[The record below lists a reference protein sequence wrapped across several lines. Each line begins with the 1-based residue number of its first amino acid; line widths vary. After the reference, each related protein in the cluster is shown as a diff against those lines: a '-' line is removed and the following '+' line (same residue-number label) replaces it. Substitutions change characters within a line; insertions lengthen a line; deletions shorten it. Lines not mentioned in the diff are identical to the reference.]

1 MDFRVYH
8 ATGTLFLDSIISEG
22 LKPVD
27 LESKYKVR
35 EALSFLL
42 NIVPSE
48 YGKDSEKNKTFVDS
62 VHTSYGTIKNFIN
75 QDNSL
80 FEHGSLYVNTG
91 LDKTKELAL
100 GREKASELATY
111 AYHLYNFCN
120 AHEWFGETNFDL
132 QFDTKFNELIKIFSQ
147 DNKPVVLSFET
158 NTNSIAAE
166 DGSTSQEYIDWF
178 LSSLDSYEMRQ
189 RIPESLRIIQP
200 AVISPENIWIC
211 VYSDGKWSDT
221 IRLIEYS
228 MNEY

>member
-1 MDFRVYH
+1 MDFIVYH

-48 YGKDSEKNKTFVDS
+48 YGKDSEKYTTFVNS
-62 VHTSYGTIKNFIN
+62 VHTSYGTIKSFIN

-91 LDKTKELAL
+91 LDKTKEFAL
-100 GREKASELATY
+100 SREKASALATF

-120 AHEWFGETNFDL
+120 AHEWFGETDFDL
-132 QFDTKFNELIKIFSQ
+132 QFADKFSELINIFSQ
-147 DNKPVVLSFET
+147 DNKPVVLSFVT
-158 NTNSIAAE
+158 NTESIAAE
-166 DGSTSQEYIDWF
+166 TGSKSQEYIEWF
-178 LSSLDSYEMRQ
+178 LNAQNSDERRQ
-189 RIPESLRIIQP
+189 REPESLRIIKP
-200 AVISPENIWIC
+200 PVILPEYIWIS
-211 VYSDGKWSDT
+211 VYSDENWSDM
-221 IRLIEYS
+221 IRLTEYS
-228 MNEY
+228 MSN